1 MSLFY
6 RFVRHPIYSRFLL
19 AFWATPMMTQPAATK
34 FQRRRSAF
42 GRRTDITDVS
52 GREAYS
58 LTGTSSAYAC

>member
-42 GRRTDITDVS
+42 GRRTDITDV
-52 GREAYS
+52 
-58 LTGTSSAYAC
+58 